1 MTASGRKKPCRR
13 TVSAESV
20 SRANG
25 SRSPRSQAA
34 AGIEK
39 PRLRPCTTSCGR
51 SGSTAC
57 RSSRFFE
64 SPRTLCFAGS
74 ENAKFATTV
83 SMNGTRASSD
93 HAIDAR
99 SVFVSRSSTR

>member
-1 MTASGRKKPCRR
+1 MPRR
-13 TVSAESV
+13 
-20 SRANG
+20 
-25 SRSPRSQAA
+25 
-34 AGIEK
+34 IEK
-39 PRLRPCTTSCGR
+39 PRFAVTTSPAAAAR
-51 SGSTAC
+51 PPC

-64 SPRTLCFAGS
+64 KPRTLCRTGS
-74 ENAKFATTV
+74 EKAKFATTV